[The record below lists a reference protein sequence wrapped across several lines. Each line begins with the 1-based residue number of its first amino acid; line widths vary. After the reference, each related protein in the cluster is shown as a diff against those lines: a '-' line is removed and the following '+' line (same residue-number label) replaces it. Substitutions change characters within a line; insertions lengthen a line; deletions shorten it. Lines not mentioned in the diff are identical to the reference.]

1 MSAVQAMTQLSG
13 TLARSWGDLI
23 GFLIMFFIIFG
34 AFVQLGYLLFGT
46 QIFDYSSLYH
56 TIFALI
62 RTILGDFDFSKL
74 EKANYVFGPI
84 YFLCFVFFVFFVL
97 LNMFLAILSDSFGE
111 VKAELARRKNA
122 FEMGAY
128 FKEGYTNLVDR
139 MGLHSKKM
147 DVEEALKMAEEN
159 NYNNKNEVREFL
171 RKRNFGDMEVEIFFE
186 RFEFDMKHDML
197 NLDIDEVELTLDDD
211 NIENPVKDPVK
222 VNKLYPDSEAIS
234 SMQIFQTEPIRPR
247 TVESMGRPM
256 SGKEARQR
264 RAERIQSAASRILE
278 TEEAQE
284 VEEPVEYEEFE
295 Q

>member
-62 RTILGDFDFSKL
+62 RTILGDFDFTKL

-211 NIENPVKDPVK
+211 SIENPVKDPVK
-222 VNKLYPDSEAIS
+222 VAKL
-234 SMQIFQTEPIRPR
+234 
-247 TVESMGRPM
+247 
-256 SGKEARQR
+256 
-264 RAERIQSAASRILE
+264 
-278 TEEAQE
+278 
-284 VEEPVEYEEFE
+284 
-295 Q
+295 

>member
-1 MSAVQAMTQLSG
+1 MTQLSG
-13 TLARSWGDLI
+13 TLARSWGDMI

-74 EKANYVFGPI
+74 EQANIVFGPI

-97 LNMFLAILSDSFGE
+97 LNMFLAILSDAFGE
-111 VKAELARRKNA
+111 VKAELARRNNA
-122 FEMGAY
+122 FELGAY

-171 RKRNFGDMEVEIFFE
+171 RKRNFGDMEVDIFFE
-186 RFEFDMKHDML
+186 RFEFDLKQDML
-197 NLDIDEVELTLDDD
+197 NLDIDNVKLTLDDE
-211 NIENPVKDPVK
+211 ITENPEKDHVK
-222 VNKLYPDSEAIS
+222 VKT
-234 SMQIFQTEPIRPR
+234 Q
-247 TVESMGRPM
+247 
-256 SGKEARQR
+256 
-264 RAERIQSAASRILE
+264 
-278 TEEAQE
+278 
-284 VEEPVEYEEFE
+284 
-295 Q
+295 

>member
-1 MSAVQAMTQLSG
+1 M
-13 TLARSWGDLI
+13 
-23 GFLIMFFIIFG
+23 
-34 AFVQLGYLLFGT
+34 
-46 QIFDYSSLYH
+46 
-56 TIFALI
+56 
-62 RTILGDFDFSKL
+62 
-74 EKANYVFGPI
+74 EKANAVFGPI

-186 RFEFDMKHDML
+186 RFEFDIKQEML
-197 NLDIDEVELTLDDD
+197 NLDINEVELTLDDD
-211 NIENPVKDPVK
+211 SIENPVKDPVK
-222 VNKLYPDSEAIS
+222 VAKL
-234 SMQIFQTEPIRPR
+234 
-247 TVESMGRPM
+247 
-256 SGKEARQR
+256 
-264 RAERIQSAASRILE
+264 
-278 TEEAQE
+278 
-284 VEEPVEYEEFE
+284 
-295 Q
+295 

>member
-1 MSAVQAMTQLSG
+1 MTQLSG
-13 TLARSWGDLI
+13 TLARSWGDMI

-62 RTILGDFDFSKL
+62 RTILGDFDFTQL

-122 FEMGAY
+122 FELGAY
-128 FKEGYTNLVDR
+128 FKGGYTNLIDR
-139 MGLHSKKM
+139 MGLHTKKM
-147 DVEEALKMAEEN
+147 DIEEALKMAEEN

-186 RFEFDMKHDML
+186 RFEFDQKQDML
-197 NLDIDEVELTLDDD
+197 NLDVDEVKLTLDDD
-211 NIENPVKDPVK
+211 NDIIVDPEKDPAK
-222 VNKLYPDSEAIS
+222 VNSL
-234 SMQIFQTEPIRPR
+234 
-247 TVESMGRPM
+247 
-256 SGKEARQR
+256 
-264 RAERIQSAASRILE
+264 
-278 TEEAQE
+278 
-284 VEEPVEYEEFE
+284 
-295 Q
+295 

>member
-1 MSAVQAMTQLSG
+1 MTQLSG

-23 GFLIMFFIIFG
+23 GFLVMFFIIFG

-62 RTILGDFDFSKL
+62 RTILGDFDFTKL
-74 EKANYVFGPI
+74 EQANIVFGPI

-122 FEMGAY
+122 FELGAY

-186 RFEFDMKHDML
+186 RFEFDMKQDML
-197 NLDIDEVELTLDDD
+197 NLDIDEVKLTLDDE
-211 NIENPVKDPVK
+211 ITENPEKDHVK
-222 VNKLYPDSEAIS
+222 VKT
-234 SMQIFQTEPIRPR
+234 Q
-247 TVESMGRPM
+247 
-256 SGKEARQR
+256 
-264 RAERIQSAASRILE
+264 
-278 TEEAQE
+278 
-284 VEEPVEYEEFE
+284 
-295 Q
+295 

>member
-1 MSAVQAMTQLSG
+1 MTQLSG

-23 GFLIMFFIIFG
+23 GFLVMFFIIFG

-62 RTILGDFDFSKL
+62 RTILGDFDFTKL
-74 EKANYVFGPI
+74 EQANIVFGPI

-122 FEMGAY
+122 FELGAY

-171 RKRNFGDMEVEIFFE
+171 RKRNFGDMEFDIFFE
-186 RFEFDMKHDML
+186 RFEFDMKQDML
-197 NLDIDEVELTLDDD
+197 NLDIDEVKLTLDDE
-211 NIENPVKDPVK
+211 ITENPEKDHVQ
-222 VNKLYPDSEAIS
+222 VN
-234 SMQIFQTEPIRPR
+234 T
-247 TVESMGRPM
+247 
-256 SGKEARQR
+256 
-264 RAERIQSAASRILE
+264 
-278 TEEAQE
+278 
-284 VEEPVEYEEFE
+284 
-295 Q
+295 

>member
-1 MSAVQAMTQLSG
+1 MTQLSG

-23 GFLIMFFIIFG
+23 GFLVMFFIIFG

-74 EKANYVFGPI
+74 EQANIVFGPI

-97 LNMFLAILSDSFGE
+97 LNMFLAILSDAFGE

-122 FEMGAY
+122 FELGAY

-186 RFEFDMKHDML
+186 RFEFDMKQDML
-197 NLDIDEVELTLDDD
+197 NLDIDEVKLTLEVERT
-211 NIENPVKDPVK
+211 ENPEKDYLK
-222 VNKLYPDSEAIS
+222 VN
-234 SMQIFQTEPIRPR
+234 T
-247 TVESMGRPM
+247 
-256 SGKEARQR
+256 
-264 RAERIQSAASRILE
+264 
-278 TEEAQE
+278 
-284 VEEPVEYEEFE
+284 
-295 Q
+295 

>member
-1 MSAVQAMTQLSG
+1 MTQLSG

-23 GFLIMFFIIFG
+23 GFLVMFFIIFG

-74 EKANYVFGPI
+74 EQANIVFGPI

-97 LNMFLAILSDSFGE
+97 LNMFLAILSDAFGE

-122 FEMGAY
+122 FELGAY

-171 RKRNFGDMEVEIFFE
+171 RKRNFGDMEVDIFFE
-186 RFEFDMKHDML
+186 RFEFDLKQDML
-197 NLDIDEVELTLDDD
+197 NLDIDNVKLTLDDE
-211 NIENPVKDPVK
+211 ITENPEKDHVK
-222 VNKLYPDSEAIS
+222 VNT
-234 SMQIFQTEPIRPR
+234 Q
-247 TVESMGRPM
+247 
-256 SGKEARQR
+256 
-264 RAERIQSAASRILE
+264 
-278 TEEAQE
+278 
-284 VEEPVEYEEFE
+284 
-295 Q
+295 

>member
-1 MSAVQAMTQLSG
+1 MTQLSG
-13 TLARSWGDLI
+13 TLARSWGDMI

-62 RTILGDFDFSKL
+62 RTILGDFDFTQL

-128 FKEGYTNLVDR
+128 FKGGYTNLIDR
-139 MGLHSKKM
+139 MGLHTKKM
-147 DVEEALKMAEEN
+147 DIEEALKMAEEN

-186 RFEFDMKHDML
+186 RFEFDQKQDML
-197 NLDIDEVELTLDDD
+197 NLDIDEVKLTLDDD
-211 NIENPVKDPVK
+211 IIVDPEKDPAK
-222 VNKLYPDSEAIS
+222 VNSL
-234 SMQIFQTEPIRPR
+234 
-247 TVESMGRPM
+247 
-256 SGKEARQR
+256 
-264 RAERIQSAASRILE
+264 
-278 TEEAQE
+278 
-284 VEEPVEYEEFE
+284 
-295 Q
+295 

>member
-1 MSAVQAMTQLSG
+1 MTQLSG

-62 RTILGDFDFSKL
+62 RTILGDFDFTKL

-111 VKAELARRKNA
+111 VKSELARRKNA

-128 FKEGYTNLVDR
+128 FKGGYTNLIDR
-139 MGLHSKKM
+139 MGLHTKKM
-147 DVEEALKMAEEN
+147 DIEEALKMAEEN

-171 RKRNFGDMEVEIFFE
+171 RKKNFGDMEVEIFFE
-186 RFEFDMKHDML
+186 RFEFDQKQDML
-197 NLDIDEVELTLDDD
+197 NLNIDEVKLTLDDD
-211 NIENPVKDPVK
+211 IIVDPEKDPAK
-222 VNKLYPDSEAIS
+222 VNSL
-234 SMQIFQTEPIRPR
+234 
-247 TVESMGRPM
+247 
-256 SGKEARQR
+256 
-264 RAERIQSAASRILE
+264 
-278 TEEAQE
+278 
-284 VEEPVEYEEFE
+284 
-295 Q
+295 

>member
-1 MSAVQAMTQLSG
+1 MTQLSG

-23 GFLIMFFIIFG
+23 GFLVMFFIIFG

-74 EKANYVFGPI
+74 EQANIVFGPI

-122 FEMGAY
+122 FELGAY

-171 RKRNFGDMEVEIFFE
+171 RKRNFGDMEVDIFFE
-186 RFEFDMKHDML
+186 RFEFDLKQDML
-197 NLDIDEVELTLDDD
+197 NLDIDNVKLTLDDE
-211 NIENPVKDPVK
+211 ITENPEKDHVK
-222 VNKLYPDSEAIS
+222 VNT
-234 SMQIFQTEPIRPR
+234 Q
-247 TVESMGRPM
+247 
-256 SGKEARQR
+256 
-264 RAERIQSAASRILE
+264 
-278 TEEAQE
+278 
-284 VEEPVEYEEFE
+284 
-295 Q
+295 

>member
-1 MSAVQAMTQLSG
+1 MTQLSG
-13 TLARSWGDLI
+13 TLARSWGDMI

-62 RTILGDFDFSKL
+62 RTILGDFDFTQL

-128 FKEGYTNLVDR
+128 FKGGYTNLIDR
-139 MGLHSKKM
+139 IGLHTKKM
-147 DVEEALKMAEEN
+147 DIEEALKMAEEN

-186 RFEFDMKHDML
+186 RFEFDQKQDML
-197 NLDIDEVELTLDDD
+197 NLDIDEVKLTLDDD
-211 NIENPVKDPVK
+211 IIVDPEKDPAK
-222 VNKLYPDSEAIS
+222 VNSL
-234 SMQIFQTEPIRPR
+234 
-247 TVESMGRPM
+247 
-256 SGKEARQR
+256 
-264 RAERIQSAASRILE
+264 
-278 TEEAQE
+278 
-284 VEEPVEYEEFE
+284 
-295 Q
+295 

>member
-1 MSAVQAMTQLSG
+1 MTQLSG
-13 TLARSWGDLI
+13 TLARSWGDLV
-23 GFLIMFFIIFG
+23 GFLVMFFIIFG

-74 EKANYVFGPI
+74 EQANIVFGPI

-97 LNMFLAILSDSFGE
+97 LNMFLAILSDAFGE

-122 FEMGAY
+122 FELGAY

-171 RKRNFGDMEVEIFFE
+171 RKRNFGDMEVDIFFE
-186 RFEFDMKHDML
+186 RFEFDLKQDML
-197 NLDIDEVELTLDDD
+197 NLDIDNVKLTLDDE
-211 NIENPVKDPVK
+211 ITENPEKDHVK
-222 VNKLYPDSEAIS
+222 VNT
-234 SMQIFQTEPIRPR
+234 Q
-247 TVESMGRPM
+247 
-256 SGKEARQR
+256 
-264 RAERIQSAASRILE
+264 
-278 TEEAQE
+278 
-284 VEEPVEYEEFE
+284 
-295 Q
+295 

>member
-1 MSAVQAMTQLSG
+1 MTQLSG

-62 RTILGDFDFSKL
+62 RTILGDFDFTKL

-111 VKAELARRKNA
+111 VKSELARRKNA

-128 FKEGYTNLVDR
+128 FKGGYTNLIDR
-139 MGLHSKKM
+139 MGLHTKKM
-147 DVEEALKMAEEN
+147 DIEEALKMAEEN

-171 RKRNFGDMEVEIFFE
+171 RKKNFGDMEVEIFFE
-186 RFEFDMKHDML
+186 RFEFDQKQDML
-197 NLDIDEVELTLDDD
+197 NLDIDEVKLTLDDD
-211 NIENPVKDPVK
+211 IIVDPEKDPAK
-222 VNKLYPDSEAIS
+222 VNSL
-234 SMQIFQTEPIRPR
+234 
-247 TVESMGRPM
+247 
-256 SGKEARQR
+256 
-264 RAERIQSAASRILE
+264 
-278 TEEAQE
+278 
-284 VEEPVEYEEFE
+284 
-295 Q
+295 

>member
-1 MSAVQAMTQLSG
+1 MTQLSG

-23 GFLIMFFIIFG
+23 GFLVMFFIIFG

-62 RTILGDFDFSKL
+62 RTILGDFDFTKL
-74 EKANYVFGPI
+74 EQANIVFGPI

-122 FEMGAY
+122 FELGAY

-171 RKRNFGDMEVEIFFE
+171 RKRNFGDMEVDIFFE
-186 RFEFDMKHDML
+186 RFEFDMKQDML
-197 NLDIDEVELTLDDD
+197 NLDIDEVKLTLDDE
-211 NIENPVKDPVK
+211 ITENPEKDHVQ
-222 VNKLYPDSEAIS
+222 VN
-234 SMQIFQTEPIRPR
+234 T
-247 TVESMGRPM
+247 
-256 SGKEARQR
+256 
-264 RAERIQSAASRILE
+264 
-278 TEEAQE
+278 
-284 VEEPVEYEEFE
+284 
-295 Q
+295 

>member
-1 MSAVQAMTQLSG
+1 MTQLSG
-13 TLARSWGDLI
+13 TLARSWGDLV
-23 GFLIMFFIIFG
+23 GFLVMFFIIFG

-74 EKANYVFGPI
+74 EQANIVFGPI

-97 LNMFLAILSDSFGE
+97 LNMFLAILSDAFGE

-122 FEMGAY
+122 FELGAY

-186 RFEFDMKHDML
+186 RFEFDLKQDML
-197 NLDIDEVELTLDDD
+197 NLDIDNVKLTLDGE
-211 NIENPVKDPVK
+211 ITENPEKDHVK
-222 VNKLYPDSEAIS
+222 VNT
-234 SMQIFQTEPIRPR
+234 Q
-247 TVESMGRPM
+247 
-256 SGKEARQR
+256 
-264 RAERIQSAASRILE
+264 
-278 TEEAQE
+278 
-284 VEEPVEYEEFE
+284 
-295 Q
+295 

>member
-1 MSAVQAMTQLSG
+1 MTQLSG
-13 TLARSWGDLI
+13 TLARSWGDMI

-62 RTILGDFDFSKL
+62 RTILGDFDFTQL

-128 FKEGYTNLVDR
+128 FKGGYTNLIDR
-139 MGLHSKKM
+139 MGLHTKKM
-147 DVEEALKMAEEN
+147 DIEEALKMAEAN

-186 RFEFDMKHDML
+186 RFEFDQKQDML
-197 NLDIDEVELTLDDD
+197 NLDIDEVKLTLDDD
-211 NIENPVKDPVK
+211 IIVDPEKDPAK
-222 VNKLYPDSEAIS
+222 VNSL
-234 SMQIFQTEPIRPR
+234 
-247 TVESMGRPM
+247 
-256 SGKEARQR
+256 
-264 RAERIQSAASRILE
+264 
-278 TEEAQE
+278 
-284 VEEPVEYEEFE
+284 
-295 Q
+295 

>member
-1 MSAVQAMTQLSG
+1 MTQLSG

-62 RTILGDFDFSKL
+62 RTILGDFDFTKL

-128 FKEGYTNLVDR
+128 FKGGYTNLIDR
-139 MGLHSKKM
+139 MGLHTKKM
-147 DVEEALKMAEEN
+147 DIEEALKMAEEN

-171 RKRNFGDMEVEIFFE
+171 RKKNFGDMEVEIFFE
-186 RFEFDMKHDML
+186 RFEFDQKQDML
-197 NLDIDEVELTLDDD
+197 NLNIDEVKLTLDDD
-211 NIENPVKDPVK
+211 IIVDPEKDPAK
-222 VNKLYPDSEAIS
+222 VNSL
-234 SMQIFQTEPIRPR
+234 
-247 TVESMGRPM
+247 
-256 SGKEARQR
+256 
-264 RAERIQSAASRILE
+264 
-278 TEEAQE
+278 
-284 VEEPVEYEEFE
+284 
-295 Q
+295 

>member
-1 MSAVQAMTQLSG
+1 MTQLSG
-13 TLARSWGDLI
+13 TLARSWGDLV
-23 GFLIMFFIIFG
+23 GFLVMFFIIFG

-74 EKANYVFGPI
+74 EQANIVFGPI

-97 LNMFLAILSDSFGE
+97 LNMFLAILSDAFGE

-122 FEMGAY
+122 FELGAY

-171 RKRNFGDMEVEIFFE
+171 RKRNFGDMEVDIFFE
-186 RFEFDMKHDML
+186 RFEFDLKQDML
-197 NLDIDEVELTLDDD
+197 NLDIDNVKLTLDDE
-211 NIENPVKDPVK
+211 ITENPEKDHVK
-222 VNKLYPDSEAIS
+222 VKT
-234 SMQIFQTEPIRPR
+234 Q
-247 TVESMGRPM
+247 
-256 SGKEARQR
+256 
-264 RAERIQSAASRILE
+264 
-278 TEEAQE
+278 
-284 VEEPVEYEEFE
+284 
-295 Q
+295 